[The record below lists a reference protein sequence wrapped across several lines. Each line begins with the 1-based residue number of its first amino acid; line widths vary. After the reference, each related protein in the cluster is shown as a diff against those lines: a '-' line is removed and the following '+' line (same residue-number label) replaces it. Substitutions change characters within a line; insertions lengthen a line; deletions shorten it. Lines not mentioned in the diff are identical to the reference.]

1 MIVMILMIVMKVG
14 VCCFMSS
21 CIIIICLNNIE
32 EMWDAE
38 CTSDIEEFEG
48 ESPPSLPEHNTGN
61 LLSIPKSLCTWI
73 IIVFLSHFQVMFYL
87 SNKAM
92 DILLKCISAF
102 FFIVARIIIK
112 CMP

>member
-48 ESPPSLPEHNTGN
+48 ESPPSLPEQLAVYTKIAMYLDNN
-61 LLSIPKSLCTWI
+61 CVLISLSSDVLPI
-73 IIVFLSHFQVMFYL
+73 Q
-87 SNKAM
+87 
-92 DILLKCISAF
+92 
-102 FFIVARIIIK
+102 
-112 CMP
+112 